1 MGYPVYVVAMIR
13 YVEEH
18 ITEGKID
25 YKRLEKEIG
34 FSKAH
39 IRTLFRQSMG
49 CPKHVLSQAI
59 KGTGMYF
66 WDGIFFRSNRS
77 LPPAWKLM
85 KAVIL

>member
-1 MGYPVYVVAMIR
+1 MGYPVYVVAMIC

-49 CPKHVLSQAI
+49 ARSMYYHRLSKERGCTSGMEFFSGAI
-59 KGTGMYF
+59 GVCRLHG
-66 WDGIFFRSNRS
+66 N
-77 LPPAWKLM
+77 
-85 KAVIL
+85 